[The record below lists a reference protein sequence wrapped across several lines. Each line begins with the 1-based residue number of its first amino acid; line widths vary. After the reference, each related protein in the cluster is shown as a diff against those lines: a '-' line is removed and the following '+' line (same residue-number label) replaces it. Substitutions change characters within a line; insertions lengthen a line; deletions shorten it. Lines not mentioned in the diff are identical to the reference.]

1 LILIL
6 IGGPSFSS
14 SIKEDQKIESYYVDN
29 LFYKILKYK
38 SKKEDSLSAKSL
50 FYKGM
55 SAFMLKQDHEAL
67 DYFIKSINRDGKVG
81 ITFYQKGIT
90 LVFLKDYRKA
100 IDAFDMAI
108 QISPNEPKYHLVRGD
123 AHLDLGEL
131 EDAIINYVHASS
143 LSNCPPSVYTDIAF
157 AYGEMGDFNESREAY
172 AMALKFYQPN
182 ADEYAGITYNIGFAQ
197 QMNGDYFDAK
207 KTFEKYLLKHPYN
220 YAAMAK
226 LIQINYELNNIA
238 AATYLKKLLRYAY
251 DNKQLKGEMRD
262 KYCIDQF
269 YWNGH
274 LVFAYEFFEN
284 NHDNSVEVSHIFQVK
299 DKNKNLICELQL
311 ELDSTN
317 TNSNE
322 NVYYLCIIKDDLHQ
336 KFGMLPFTDKLDYTE
351 LKLAII
357 NVLNDQAKPTEE
369 LDGYA
374 AWCKYLDQDYNFGF
388 DGSSFNDAI
397 VASSVPFEYNWIME
411 NFPEA
416 NYKSQR
422 LFFHEGKPFDILIFE
437 DKEGRQLE
445 FYFNISAFYAD
456 VD

>member
-1 LILIL
+1 MINSPLKAILFFLILIL

-207 KTFEKYLLKHPYN
+207 KTFEKYVLVN
-220 YAAMAK
+220 
-226 LIQINYELNNIA
+226 
-238 AATYLKKLLRYAY
+238 
-251 DNKQLKGEMRD
+251 
-262 KYCIDQF
+262 
-269 YWNGH
+269 H
-274 LVFAYEFFEN
+274 L
-284 NHDNSVEVSHIFQVK
+284 
-299 DKNKNLICELQL
+299 
-311 ELDSTN
+311 
-317 TNSNE
+317 
-322 NVYYLCIIKDDLHQ
+322 
-336 KFGMLPFTDKLDYTE
+336 
-351 LKLAII
+351 
-357 NVLNDQAKPTEE
+357 
-369 LDGYA
+369 
-374 AWCKYLDQDYNFGF
+374 
-388 DGSSFNDAI
+388 
-397 VASSVPFEYNWIME
+397 
-411 NFPEA
+411 
-416 NYKSQR
+416 
-422 LFFHEGKPFDILIFE
+422 
-437 DKEGRQLE
+437 
-445 FYFNISAFYAD
+445 
-456 VD
+456 